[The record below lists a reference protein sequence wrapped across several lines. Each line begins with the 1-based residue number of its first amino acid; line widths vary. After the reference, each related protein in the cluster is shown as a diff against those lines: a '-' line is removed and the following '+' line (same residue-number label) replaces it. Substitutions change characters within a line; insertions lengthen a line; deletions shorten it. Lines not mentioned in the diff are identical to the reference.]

1 MVRKYYL
8 LLSFLLGPVF
18 FVSVFSQEKKDFKVV
33 SIAFYNV
40 ENLFDTFDDPQIF
53 DEDFTPTG
61 KNKWT
66 VERYQKKLENISL
79 AISSIGREITGT
91 PPVLIGLSEVE
102 NREVLEDL
110 VKMPLLAPYGYEII
124 HFDSPDERGIDV
136 ALLYRSQFFTLQ
148 NAVKHS
154 LDLFERTN
162 TGKRDLTRDQ
172 LVVSGTLDGETLHLI
187 VNHWPSRS
195 GGEKASS
202 YKRENAA
209 RLNLKIIDSLQRIDP
224 YAGIVNMGDFND
236 DPLDNSLSLVLCAK
250 GKKEQVGFK
259 ELYNPFVSIAASG
272 IGTLAYRD
280 QWNLFDQILVSKPL
294 IEKDHAKFSFYRAY
308 VFNEP
313 FLITPSGAFK
323 NYPFRSF
330 GSSGFLGGF
339 SDHFP
344 VYILLTKQID

>member
-1 MVRKYYL
+1 MVRRYFL
-8 LLSFLLGPVF
+8 LLSLLLGLTHFWPV
-18 FVSVFSQEKKDFKVV
+18 VPQEKKDFKVV

-40 ENLFDTFDDPQIF
+40 ENLFDTFDDPQTF
-53 DEDFTPTG
+53 DEDFTPSG
-61 KNKWT
+61 KNRWT
-66 VERYQKKLENISL
+66 ADLYQKKLKNISL
-79 AISSIGREITGT
+79 VLSQIGQGITGS

-102 NREVLEDL
+102 NRQVLEDL

-136 ALLYRSQFFTLQ
+136 ALLYRAQFYTPL

-154 LDLFERTN
+154 LMLFERTN
-162 TGKRDLTRDQ
+162 TAKRDFSRDQ
-172 LVVSGTLDGETLHLI
+172 LAVSGILDGEALHVI

-202 YKRENAA
+202 YKRESAA
-209 RLNLKIIDSLQRIDP
+209 RLNLKIIDSLHRTDP
-224 YAGIVNMGDFND
+224 YARIINMGDFND
-236 DPLDNSLSLVLCAK
+236 DPLDHSLSQVLCAK
-250 GKKEQVGFK
+250 AKKEQVGFK
-259 ELYNPFVSIAASG
+259 GLYNPFMSIAAG
-272 IGTLAYRD
+272 GTGTSAYRD
-280 QWNLFDQILVSKPL
+280 QWNLFDQIMVSKPL
-294 IEKDHAKFSFYRAY
+294 IEKDPAKFTFYRAY

-313 FLITPSGAFK
+313 FLVTPSGAYK

-330 GSSGFLGGF
+330 GNSGFTGGF